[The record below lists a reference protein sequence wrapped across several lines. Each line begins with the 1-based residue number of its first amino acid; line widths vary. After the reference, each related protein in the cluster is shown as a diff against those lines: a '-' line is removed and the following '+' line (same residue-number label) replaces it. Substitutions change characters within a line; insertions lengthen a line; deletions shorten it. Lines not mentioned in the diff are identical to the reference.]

1 MVCHQVQL
9 PFGAAPVSFDDAI
22 AVRLKQGSGQIL
34 RPGSNRCAPVPGA
47 HCGRYSGRQP
57 FGVLLQMGR
66 VSRPPLWFKL

>member
-1 MVCHQVQL
+1 
-9 PFGAAPVSFDDAI
+9 
-22 AVRLKQGSGQIL
+22 VRLKQGSGQIL

-47 HCGRYSGRQP
+47 HYGRYSGRQP